1 MTKGEYLDSV
11 GVMVFMNPKTL
22 QEEADED
29 FKRMADRLV
38 DNFRSIYN
46 ENEDSEV

>member
-22 QEEADED
+22 QEEADDD
-29 FKRMADRLV
+29 FKRMADRLLE
-38 DNFRSIYN
+38 NFKNIWN
-46 ENEDSEV
+46 ENKDTEV